1 VHYVLTSESQ
11 AWLRSTE
18 AGVELPPEV
27 QQVRER
33 LEKADRE
40 MEPLGADLPVSTA
53 SELVTGGMPLAK
65 AQAEAAKTGAKAAD
79 RVELRRI
86 AKDGRDG
93 ARFVL
98 NRVMEAHRDELVLGI
113 RPLVTD
119 LIDQGRPH
127 AEVLRDFAPNYAAAD
142 MLHNGTPEHLLA
154 YQESVE
160 LERRFGLL
168 MAAWRAS
175 FRAESSR
182 SRVRFDVREVAQVHH
197 FWANPE
203 FVMNDRLNGT
213 HLNKRGLP
221 TAIEPTVLG
230 CASEPSE
237 AGFRLATLG
246 ELAAIFAEQQGGAPR
261 TKAEAK
267 RLGVAGF

>member
-1 VHYVLTSESQ
+1 VSYVLTSESQ
-11 AWLRSTE
+11 AWLRSTQ

-27 QQVRER
+27 QQACER

-40 MEPLGADLPVSTA
+40 MEPLGADLPVSKA

-65 AQAEAAKTGAKAAD
+65 AQAEAAKSAAKAAD
-79 RVELRRI
+79 RVELREI
-86 AKDGRDG
+86 AKAGRDG

-98 NRVMEAHRDELVLGI
+98 NRVVGAHRDELVLGI

-127 AEVLRDFAPNYAAAD
+127 AEVLAEFAPNYAAAD
-142 MLHNGTPEHLLA
+142 LLHRGTPDHMVA
-154 YQESVE
+154 YQEAVE

-175 FRAESSR
+175 FRAESAR
-182 SRVRFDVREVAQVHH
+182 SRGRVDVREVAQARW

-213 HLNKRGLP
+213 HLNKHGIP

-230 CASEPSE
+230 CASEPAE

-246 ELAAIFAEQQGGAPR
+246 ELAVIFAEEHGGAPR